1 MNDEEIKKWNKQIL
15 NELEE
20 IDYDDYEIDYIG
32 NLIVDEKYKTI
43 IKIKNYNDNIE
54 NKFEWEDIIINGVV
68 VGKKVKN

>member
-15 NELEE
+15 SELEE

-54 NKFEWEDIIINGVV
+54 NKFEWEDIN
-68 VGKKVKN
+68 N